1 MSQVA
6 AEQAAQDLIEVSAET
21 KSTEQDLAELRG
33 PQQQTLDTITIS
45 EQTKTEARLRT
56 KKGTGLRRRSCRDVG
71 DARRFGFVIVW
82 SSGHPI
88 AGAACRQERERVQSG
103 QAVRH

>member
-56 KKGTGLRRRSCRDVG
+56 KEEQASA
-71 DARRFGFVIVW
+71 DALAETLASPEG
-82 SSGHPI
+82 SAS
-88 AGAACRQERERVQSG
+88 
-103 QAVRH
+103 

>member
-45 EQTKTEARLRT
+45 ERPKPRLGFALKREQA
-56 KKGTGLRRRSCRDVG
+56 SA
-71 DARRFGFVIVW
+71 DALAETLASPEG
-82 SSGHPI
+82 SAS
-88 AGAACRQERERVQSG
+88 
-103 QAVRH
+103 